1 MQKKLMD
8 FRSFVYKSSMNEGIL
23 SKTKGIISS
32 FSKKIGS
39 WVSNFKKA
47 LSAGKIPLVPSG
59 ANKGLPMVICI
70 SAEEGN
76 MVQQFRNYYP
86 DKAFEGYS
94 FNEELKALETGDPIP
109 LEYTEEGEEPEG
121 GYGVRNLK
129 GAQALIKEIKMNRK
143 KFENSVKHTPLFI
156 FGAPGI
162 GKTEIVIQACEEM
175 GLDFAFIDLQFMQPT
190 DFTGMPTSVE
200 IKTPDIENR
209 DYGKGV
215 TRFDL
220 PTLLPTEE
228 STGGKPGILF
238 LDEFNRAPGRTI
250 QSLMQFIQE
259 GRINEYYLPDNWY
272 IVAAGNR
279 SIEAEVT
286 VNDAALS
293 QRFIMMN
300 FVPTVEDYDKF
311 RQTST
316 FKFKKSRKKESE
328 EIHGETSLSEIVPA
342 TLISFFKNYQED
354 SVEQSWFHRQRY
366 GIPEKSFPSPR
377 NWTKAFI
384 DMYQEAKIEGLK
396 SWEDL
401 DKERMKEI
409 LTQYVGTQ
417 AARAWS
423 TFLEMIVSTGIDFD
437 RLVPEIMEGKGL
449 EDPITGVKNP
459 GSIQMI
465 KNFENMSEIKLVGCI
480 SVIFDIMR
488 GKIID
493 DSKLNEKI
501 SIGKSKG
508 YPAVSFNKPNLKA
521 IYYLFSYLGKYGNT
535 AASKLSGITVLKK
548 DFPILDNYEGRLPEV
563 DQEALG
569 KYEDSPDQEIVRK
582 ILKITEGQKIRG

>member
-1 MQKKLMD
+1 
-8 FRSFVYKSSMNEGIL
+8 
-23 SKTKGIISS
+23 
-32 FSKKIGS
+32 
-39 WVSNFKKA
+39 
-47 LSAGKIPLVPSG
+47 
-59 ANKGLPMVICI
+59 
-70 SAEEGN
+70 
-76 MVQQFRNYYP
+76 
-86 DKAFEGYS
+86 
-94 FNEELKALETGDPIP
+94 
-109 LEYTEEGEEPEG
+109 
-121 GYGVRNLK
+121 
-129 GAQALIKEIKMNRK
+129 
-143 KFENSVKHTPLFI
+143 
-156 FGAPGI
+156 
-162 GKTEIVIQACEEM
+162 
-175 GLDFAFIDLQFMQPT
+175 
-190 DFTGMPTSVE
+190 
-200 IKTPDIENR
+200 
-209 DYGKGV
+209 
-215 TRFDL
+215 
-220 PTLLPTEE
+220 
-228 STGGKPGILF
+228 
-238 LDEFNRAPGRTI
+238 
-250 QSLMQFIQE
+250 
-259 GRINEYYLPDNWY
+259 
-272 IVAAGNR
+272 
-279 SIEAEVT
+279 
-286 VNDAALS
+286 
-293 QRFIMMN
+293 
-300 FVPTVEDYDKF
+300 VEDYDKF

-328 EIHGETSLSEIVPA
+328 EIHGETSISEIVPA

-508 YPAVSFNKPNLKA
+508 HPAVSFNKPNLKA

-548 DFPILDNYEGRLPEV
+548 DFPILDNYEGRLAEV
-563 DQEALG
+563 DQEALE
-569 KYEDSPDQEIVRK
+569 KYGDSPDQEIVKK

>member
-1 MQKKLMD
+1 
-8 FRSFVYKSSMNEGIL
+8 
-23 SKTKGIISS
+23 
-32 FSKKIGS
+32 
-39 WVSNFKKA
+39 
-47 LSAGKIPLVPSG
+47 
-59 ANKGLPMVICI
+59 MVICI
-70 SAEEGN
+70 SADEGN
-76 MVQQFRNYYP
+76 MVQQFRIYYP

-94 FNEELKALETGDPIP
+94 FNEELKPLNTGDPIP

-279 SIEAEVT
+279 SIEAQVT

-508 YPAVSFNKPNLKA
+508 HPAVSFNKPNLKA

-548 DFPILDNYEGRLPEV
+548 DFPILDNYEGRLAEV
-563 DQEALG
+563 DQEALE
-569 KYEDSPDQEIVRK
+569 KYGDSPDQEIVKK